1 MTKMRLGLIK
11 EEEDKLEKAQGSTK
25 ELTIEIL
32 IGKSKMDL
40 HGTKGEQG
48 TRGQ

>member
-1 MTKMRLGLIK
+1 MTKMKPGLIQ
-11 EEEDKLEKAQGSTK
+11 EEEDKLKKGQGSGN

-40 HGTKGEQG
+40 HGIKEEQR
-48 TRGQ
+48 T